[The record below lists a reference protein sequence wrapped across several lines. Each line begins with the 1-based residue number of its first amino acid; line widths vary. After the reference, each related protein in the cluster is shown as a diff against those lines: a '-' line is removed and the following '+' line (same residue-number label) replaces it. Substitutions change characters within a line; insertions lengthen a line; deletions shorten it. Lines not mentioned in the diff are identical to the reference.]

1 MSGRLEG
8 KVAVVTG
15 GGNGIGAA
23 SARRFAAEGASVL
36 VADLQTT
43 NAVAVAQ
50 AIEADGGVASAIHL
64 DAASGESNEEM
75 TSAAVDRYGTI
86 DVVVTAAGVSSADYF
101 SGDMEIDRK
110 RVRLAAEA
118 SAVNPAAS
126 LTELDIDDFR
136 RVIDINLTGTLLAI
150 QSAVRVMLDQDKG
163 GSVVTIA
170 SIAAID
176 PLWGAPSYP
185 VSKAGVWMLTKNA
198 ARTLAP
204 LGIRVNAIGPG
215 FIETNMTAVLSEVE
229 EMSEVVLGGTPM
241 GRKGTPDEV
250 ANVALFLAS
259 DEASFVTG
267 ELIHP
272 DGGWFTG

>member
-1 MSGRLEG
+1 M
-8 KVAVVTG
+8 
-15 GGNGIGAA
+15 
-23 SARRFAAEGASVL
+23 
-36 VADLQTT
+36 
-43 NAVAVAQ
+43 
-50 AIEADGGVASAIHL
+50 
-64 DAASGESNEEM
+64 
-75 TSAAVDRYGTI
+75 
-86 DVVVTAAGVSSADYF
+86 SSADYF

-229 EMSEVVLGGTPM
+229 EMSAVVLGGTPM

>member
-215 FIETNMTAVLSEVE
+215 FIETNMTAVLSEVQ

>member
-1 MSGRLEG
+1 MTGRLAG
-8 KVAVVTG
+8 KVAVITG

-23 SARRFAAEGASVL
+23 TARRFGAEGASVL

-43 NAVAVAQ
+43 NAAAVSQ
-50 AIEADGGVASAIHL
+50 DIVADGGDASAIHL
-64 DAASGESNEEM
+64 DAASAESNEALAA
-75 TSAAVDRYGTI
+75 AAVDRYGTI
-86 DVVVTAAGVSSADYF
+86 DVVVTAAGVSSGDYV
-101 SGDMEIDRK
+101 SGDLEVARK

-118 SAVNPAAS
+118 AAVNPAAA
-126 LTELDIDDFR
+126 LVDLDIEDWR
-136 RVIDINLTGTLLAI
+136 RVLDVNLTGTLLAV
-150 QSAVRVMLDQDKG
+150 QSTARVMVDQG
-163 GSVVTIA
+163 RQGSIVTIA

-176 PLWGAPSYP
+176 PLWGTPSYP

-215 FIETNMTAVLSEVE
+215 FIETNMTAIIEEVDH
-229 EMSEVVLGGTPM
+229 MRDFVFGGTPM
-241 GRKGTPDEV
+241 GRKGRPDEV

-259 DEASFVTG
+259 DEASYVTG

>member
-1 MSGRLEG
+1 MTGRLEG
-8 KVAVVTG
+8 KVAVITG

-23 SARRFAAEGASVL
+23 SARRFGAEGATVL

-43 NAVAVAQ
+43 NAAAVAQ
-50 AIEADGGVASAIHL
+50 DVEADGGVASAIHL
-64 DAASGESNEEM
+64 DAADPESNEAM
-75 TSAAVDRYGTI
+75 VAAAVDRYGSV
-86 DVVVTAAGVSSADYF
+86 DVLVTAAGVSSGDYI
-101 SGDMEIDRK
+101 SGDLEIARK

-118 SAVNPAAS
+118 RAVNPGAPI
-126 LTELDIDDFR
+126 TELDIDDWR
-136 RVIDINLTGTLLAI
+136 RVLDINLTGTLLAI
-150 QSAVRVMLDQDKG
+150 QSATRVMLDRGTG
-163 GSVVTIA
+163 GSIVTIA
-170 SIAAID
+170 SIAAVD
-176 PLWGAPSYP
+176 PLWGTPSYP

-198 ARTLAP
+198 SRTLAP

-215 FIETNMTAVLSEVE
+215 FIETNMTAVIDEVD
-229 EMSEVVLGGTPM
+229 EMSAAVIGNTPL

-259 DEASFVTG
+259 DEASYVTG

>member
-267 ELIHP
+267 ELLHP